1 MRQFE
6 IIEKYLYV
14 SVHIYL
20 NNKFERN
27 DYNLFTSFTY
37 QSTN

>member
-20 NNKFERN
+20 NNKF